1 MGATSDR
8 ARRCVASDRPGRQ
21 REALNLVVYEIAAR
35 PRGTIAD
42 GSLPD
47 RLGPHRH
54 AAKEGAMTTEADAD
68 AERPI
73 IMIWGTLVGLGPL
86 DRRHIP
92 LYLRWMNDPEVTR
105 GLSRSGPFTREMEE
119 SWFERVST
127 NANGVP
133 FTIYELESLR
143 PIGTAGLHD
152 INRHQ
157 ASAGFGISIGEKDCW
172 NRGYGTEATRLTLDY
187 AFNVLDL
194 KNVML
199 AVYSFN
205 PRAQRAYEKAG
216 FRVIGRRRQLIPL
229 AGQRYDE
236 ILMDAIPEDFASP
249 VLKALLTAEQGRLGT
264 PPNPPRRAS
273 TIVR

>member
-1 MGATSDR
+1 
-8 ARRCVASDRPGRQ
+8 
-21 REALNLVVYEIAAR
+21 
-35 PRGTIAD
+35 
-42 GSLPD
+42 
-47 RLGPHRH
+47 
-54 AAKEGAMTTEADAD
+54 MTTDEEAGT
-68 AERPI
+68 ESPV
-73 IMIWGTLVGLGPL
+73 IMIRGTLVGLGPL

-105 GLSRSGPFTREMEE
+105 GLGQSGPFTREMEE
-119 SWFERVST
+119 AWYERASTST
-127 NANGVP
+127 NGVS

-143 PIGTAGLHD
+143 PIGTAGLGD
-152 INRHQ
+152 INRRQ
-157 ASAGFGISIGEKDCW
+157 ASATFGISIGEKSLW

-216 FRVIGRRRQLIPL
+216 FRTIGRRRQLIPL

-236 ILMDAIPEDFASP
+236 ILMDAIPEDFESP
-249 VLKALLTAEQGRLGT
+249 VLKALLTAEQGRG
-264 PPNPPRRAS
+264 
-273 TIVR
+273 